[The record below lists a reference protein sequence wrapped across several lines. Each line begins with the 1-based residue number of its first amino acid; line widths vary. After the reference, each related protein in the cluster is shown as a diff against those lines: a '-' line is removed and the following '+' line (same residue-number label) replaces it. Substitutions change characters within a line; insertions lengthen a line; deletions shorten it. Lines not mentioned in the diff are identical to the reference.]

1 MTRPRVVVAGNG
13 MAGFRFV
20 QELLALGDFDVTVV
34 GDEPGGAYNRAR
46 LPDVLAGTASEDS
59 IELADPGWYAARGVR
74 LLAGVAA
81 TRIDRARRRLVLADG
96 QTIRYDKLIL
106 ATGSVPVMPVR
117 VSSGVVAFRGLAD
130 CAEIK
135 SVAGRGP
142 AVVLGG
148 GVLGL
153 ETARALAVRGLPVT
167 LVQRGP
173 RLMERQLDA
182 GAARIL
188 DRTVRS
194 LGVTVRTG
202 VSIRDVR
209 GTGIELDDGSR
220 LASRLLVLCCG
231 ARPSTQLASA
241 GGLAARAGVVVDDRM
256 RSITDPRILAIG
268 DCAEHRGRTHGLVA
282 PAWAQAR
289 VAATTV
295 AGQRTAGYAGSP
307 AVVRL
312 KADGIE
318 LAALGSA
325 RGPGAEVI
333 RFTDPS
339 RGVYQ
344 KLVVRNGQLA
354 GAILLGD
361 TSAAGTI
368 TQLFDR
374 GTRLPANRS
383 SLLVTRPATAP
394 APALVCEC
402 NAVTGAAISAAWR
415 AGAHDIDQIAV
426 RTRATTGCGTCRNA
440 VETILAGLSAAERA
454 PSLVPA

>member
-1 MTRPRVVVAGNG
+1 MTRRVVVVGNG

-20 QELLALGDFDVTVV
+20 QDLLEFGDFDVTVV

-46 LPDVLAGTASEDS
+46 LPDVLVGTASEES
-59 IELADPGWYAARGVR
+59 IELADPGWYASRGVR

-81 TRIDRARRRLVLADG
+81 ARIDRARRRLVLADG
-96 QTIRYDKLIL
+96 QTIRYDRLVL

-117 VSSGVVAFRGLAD
+117 VSRGVIAFRGLAD
-130 CAEIK
+130 CAAIK
-135 SVAGRGP
+135 SMASRGP

-153 ETARALAVRGLPVT
+153 ETARALAVGGLPVT
-167 LVQRGP
+167 LVQRGT

-202 VSIRDVR
+202 ASIRDVR
-209 GTGIELDDGSR
+209 DTGIELDDGTR
-220 LASRLLVLCCG
+220 LAARLLVLCCG
-231 ARPSTQLASA
+231 ARPRVGLASA
-241 GGLAARAGVVVDDRM
+241 ASLAVRTGVVVDDQM
-256 RSITDPRILAIG
+256 RSVTDPRILAIG

-295 AGQRTAGYAGSP
+295 AGQRTPGYAGSP

-374 GTRLPANRS
+374 GTRLPADRS
-383 SLLVTRPATAP
+383 SLLLTRSVTAP
-394 APALVCEC
+394 AQAAVCEC
-402 NAVTGAAISAAWR
+402 NGVTGAAISSAWR
-415 AGAHDIDQIAV
+415 NGARDIDQIAG
-426 RTRATTGCGTCRNA
+426 RTRATTGCGTCRDT
-440 VETILAGLSAAERA
+440 VEEILARLAAAEPA
-454 PSLVPA
+454 LVSA